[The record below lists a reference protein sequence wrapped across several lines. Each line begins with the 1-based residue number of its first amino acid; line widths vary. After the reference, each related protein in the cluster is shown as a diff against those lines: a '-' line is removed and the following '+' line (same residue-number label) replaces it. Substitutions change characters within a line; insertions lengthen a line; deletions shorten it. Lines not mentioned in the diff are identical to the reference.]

1 MIQYHYHD
9 VMDTANVTKKN
20 INNNEKNNKMAAKAT
35 FQIKLLS
42 KFLEGVLILKLY
54 I

>member
-1 MIQYHYHD
+1 MWQR
-9 VMDTANVTKKN
+9 NN
-20 INNNEKNNKMAAKAT
+20 INNNEKDNKMAAKAML
-35 FQIKLLS
+35 QMKLLS